1 MSDVPVVGSV
11 YFKRYPV
18 FATVVVKV
26 VKVEGDQ
33 VTYCDDDDVDLGRYN
48 PEDASTCSIEQ
59 FHTDYHIL
67 GDVL

>member
-11 YFKRYPV
+11 WFKRYPI
-18 FATVVVKV
+18 FAAVIVKV

-33 VTYCDDDDVDLGRYN
+33 VTFCDDDDVNLGKYD
-48 PEDASTCSIEQ
+48 PENASTVSIEQ
-59 FHTDYHIL
+59 FHTDYHVL